1 MRVAVEA
8 SANLTA
14 EHDESLRPFAPELRI
29 GRGLASLCC
38 PEGGASRSAVQGC
51 GCPVR
56 VSDCERRHQCGIAAQ
71 RCAAS
76 RGPVNDHIEAA
87 PIIRV
92 HTGRRGVH
100 QPLLWHYVAFG
111 THGFSRY
118 ADPRVFERLI
128 SGREVR

>member
-14 EHDESLRPFAPELRI
+14 EHDESLRPFAPELRL

-38 PEGGASRSAVQGC
+38 PEGSAVEVGRT
-51 GCPVR
+51 GLRLPGA
-56 VSDCERRHQCGIAAQ
+56 CERRHQCGIAAQ
-71 RCAAS
+71 RRAVS
-76 RGPVNDHIEAA
+76 RGPVNDHIEAV

-92 HTGRRGVH
+92 HTGRCGVH
-100 QPLLWHYVAFG
+100 QPLLWHYLAFG

-118 ADPRVFERLI
+118 ADPRVF
-128 SGREVR
+128 